1 MVYGGCCI
9 IDVASCDSYFYFF
22 FWHSLTHIFEILQ
35 DDIYVTRKNTPV
47 DVSEV
52 PLSETVDKNHIF
64 GTLSDLEIFRGHS
77 FRIKYDVIKKNYE
90 GCENRQADDH
100 LRRVGPTFGP
110 NLVRW

>member
-1 MVYGGCCI
+1 M
-9 IDVASCDSYFYFF
+9 
-22 FWHSLTHIFEILQ
+22 
-35 DDIYVTRKNTPV
+35 
-47 DVSEV
+47 
-52 PLSETVDKNHIF
+52 
-64 GTLSDLEIFRGHS
+64 GHS